1 MQVLPIASGKGGVGK
16 SLFAS
21 NVAIALAQAG
31 KKVILA
37 DLDLGA
43 SNLHLILGIGSVKD
57 GIGTFLCN
65 SEINFNDIIF
75 DTEYDNLQF
84 IPGDG
89 EIPGMANLTN
99 EQKTKLI
106 RQLYLLETDYLILD
120 LGAGTSFNTVDF
132 FLSSSMGIIVT
143 SPSLTATLNAYLFL
157 KNVVFRLMTTSFK
170 KDSWAGMYFEKLIQE
185 GKSFQKVYIP
195 KLIEKI
201 KSEDIDSYT
210 TFMKS
215 MDIFKP
221 MLVMNMLEDPKDS
234 RKAVKIR
241 RSCKEYL
248 GVDLEHLGVIYF
260 DHLQEIALNSRLP
273 IIIYKPN
280 SVLSQA
286 IYRIADKIIEKG
298 EELNAPLDISALND
312 SYQTATMEAEI
323 DYSSKAEAM
332 ENLLHSGTL
341 TEGDLIETI
350 RSQQYEINALKKENY
365 FLKAQFL
372 KAAGSGLEVEVL

>member
-21 NVAIALAQAG
+21 NIAIALAQEG
-31 KKVILA
+31 KKVVLA

-43 SNLHLILGIGSVKD
+43 SNLHLILGTGSIKN

-65 SEINFNDIIF
+65 TEINFKDIIF
-75 DTEYDNLQF
+75 DTEYKNLQF

-106 RQLYLLETDYLILD
+106 RQLYLLEADYLILD

-170 KDSWAGMYFEKLIQE
+170 KDSWAGKYFEELIQE
-185 GKSFQKVYIP
+185 GKNFQRVYIP

-201 KSEDIDSYT
+201 KTEDIESYS
-210 TFMKS
+210 TFIKR
-215 MDIFKP
+215 MDAFKP

-234 RKAVKIR
+234 QKAVKIR

-260 DHLQEIALNSRLP
+260 DHFQEIALNSRLP

-298 EELNAPLDISALND
+298 EELNVPLDISALDD

-323 DYSSKAEAM
+323 DYGSKAEAM

-372 KAAGSGLEVEVL
+372 KAAGNGLEVEVL

>member
-43 SNLHLILGIGSVKD
+43 SNLHLILGTGSIKN

-65 SEINFNDIIF
+65 NEISFKDIIF
-75 DTEYDNLQF
+75 DTDYKNLQF
-84 IPGDG
+84 IPGDS
-89 EIPGMANLTN
+89 EIPGMANLDNT
-99 EQKTKLI
+99 QKTRLI
-106 RQLYLLETDYLILD
+106 RELYLQETDYLILD

-132 FLSSSMGIIVT
+132 FLSSSMGVIVT
-143 SPSLTATLNAYLFL
+143 SPTLTATLNAYLFL

-170 KDSWAGMYFEKLIQE
+170 KDSWAGKYFEGLKNE
-185 GKSFQKVYIP
+185 GKSFQRIYIP
-195 KLIEKI
+195 KLLDKI
-201 KSEDIDSYT
+201 QSEDIESYT
-210 TFMKS
+210 TFMKR
-215 MDIFKP
+215 MTVFKP

-234 RKAVKIR
+234 QKATKIR

-273 IIIYKPN
+273 IIAYKPN
-280 SVLSQA
+280 SVLSQG
-286 IYRIADKIIEKG
+286 IYRIADKILEKG
-298 EELNAPLDISALND
+298 EELNSPLDISALND

-323 DYSSKAEAM
+323 DYDSKVEAM

-341 TEGDLIETI
+341 TEGDLVETI
-350 RSQQYEINALKKENY
+350 RSQQYEINAIKKENY
-365 FLKAQFL
+365 FLKAQL
-372 KAAGSGLEVEVL
+372 LQAAEGVIKV

>member
-31 KKVILA
+31 KKVVLA

-43 SNLHLILGIGSVKD
+43 SNLHLILGTGSAKD

-65 SEINFNDIIF
+65 SEVNFEDIIF
-75 DTEYDNLQF
+75 NTEYMNLQF

-89 EIPGMANLTN
+89 EIPGMANLTSD
-99 EQKTKLI
+99 QKTKLI
-106 RQLYLLETDYLILD
+106 RKLYLLEADYLILD

-157 KNVVFRLMTTSFK
+157 KNVVFRLMSTSFK
-170 KDSWAGMYFEKLIQE
+170 KDSWAGKYFEGLIHE

-210 TFMKS
+210 IFMKS
-215 MDIFKP
+215 MDVFKP

-323 DYSSKAEAM
+323 DYGSKVEAM

-350 RSQQYEINALKKENY
+350 RSQQYEINALKKENS

-372 KAAGSGLEVEVL
+372 KAAGNGLEV

>member
-31 KKVILA
+31 KKVVLA

-43 SNLHLILGIGSVKD
+43 SNLHLILGTGSVKD

-65 SEINFNDIIF
+65 SEVNFEDIIF
-75 DTEYDNLQF
+75 NTEYMNLQF

-89 EIPGMANLTN
+89 EIPGMANLTSD
-99 EQKTKLI
+99 QKTKLI
-106 RQLYLLETDYLILD
+106 RQLYLLEADYLILD

-157 KNVVFRLMTTSFK
+157 KNVVFRLMSTSFK
-170 KDSWAGMYFEKLIQE
+170 KDSWAGKYFEGLIHE

-210 TFMKS
+210 IFMKS
-215 MDIFKP
+215 MDVFKP

-323 DYSSKAEAM
+323 DYGSKVEAM

-350 RSQQYEINALKKENY
+350 RSQQYEINALKKENS

-372 KAAGSGLEVEVL
+372 KAAGNGLEV

>member
-21 NVAIALAQAG
+21 NIAIALAQAG
-31 KKVILA
+31 KKVVLA

-43 SNLHLILGIGSVKD
+43 SNLHMILGTGSIKD
-57 GIGTFLCN
+57 GIGTFLSN
-65 SEINFNDIIF
+65 TENEFKDIIF
-75 DTEYDNLQF
+75 DTDYRNLQF

-106 RQLYLLETDYLILD
+106 RQLYLLEADYLILD

-170 KDSWAGMYFEKLIQE
+170 KDSWAGEYFEGLIQE
-185 GKSFQKVYIP
+185 GKSFQKIYIP

-201 KSEDIDSYT
+201 KSEDFDSYT
-210 TFMKS
+210 TFIKR
-215 MDIFKP
+215 MDVFKP

-234 RKAVKIR
+234 RKAAKIR

-248 GVDLEHLGVIYF
+248 GVNLEHLGVIYF
-260 DHLQEIALNSRLP
+260 DHFQEIALNSRLP

-286 IYRIADKIIEKG
+286 VYRISDKIIEKG
-298 EELNAPLDISALND
+298 EELNTPLDISALNY

-323 DYSSKAEAM
+323 DYDSKMEAM

-350 RSQQYEINALKKENY
+350 RSQQYEINALKKENS

-372 KAAGSGLEVEVL
+372 RAVGSGLKV

>member
-16 SLFAS
+16 SLFAA

-31 KKVILA
+31 KKVVLA

-43 SNLHLILGIGSVKD
+43 SNLHLILGTGSIKD

-75 DTEYDNLQF
+75 DTEYNNLQF

-106 RQLYLLETDYLILD
+106 RQLFLLEADYLILD

-170 KDSWAGMYFEKLIQE
+170 KDSWAGKYFEELIQE

-210 TFMKS
+210 IFMRS

>member
-106 RQLYLLETDYLILD
+106 RQLYLLEADYLILD

-170 KDSWAGMYFEKLIQE
+170 KDSWAGIYFVKLIQE

>member
-43 SNLHLILGIGSVKD
+43 SNLHLILGTGSIKN

-65 SEINFNDIIF
+65 NEISFKDIIF
-75 DTEYDNLQF
+75 DTDYKNLQF
-84 IPGDG
+84 IPGDS
-89 EIPGMANLTN
+89 EIPGMANLDNT
-99 EQKTKLI
+99 QKTRLI
-106 RQLYLLETDYLILD
+106 RELYLQETDYLILD

-132 FLSSSMGIIVT
+132 FLSSSMGVIVT
-143 SPSLTATLNAYLFL
+143 SPTLTATLNAYLFL

-170 KDSWAGMYFEKLIQE
+170 KDSWAGKLFEGLKNE
-185 GKSFQKVYIP
+185 GKSFQRIYIP
-195 KLIEKI
+195 KLLDKI
-201 KSEDIDSYT
+201 QSEDIESYT
-210 TFMKS
+210 TFMKR
-215 MDIFKP
+215 MTVFKP

-234 RKAVKIR
+234 QKATKIR

-273 IIIYKPN
+273 IIAYKPN

-286 IYRIADKIIEKG
+286 IYRISDKILDKG
-298 EELNAPLDISALND
+298 EELDSPLDISALND

-323 DYSSKAEAM
+323 DYDSKVEAM

-341 TEGDLIETI
+341 TEGDLVETI
-350 RSQQYEINALKKENY
+350 RSQQ
-365 FLKAQFL
+365 
-372 KAAGSGLEVEVL
+372 

>member
-31 KKVILA
+31 RKVVLA

-43 SNLHLILGIGSVKD
+43 SNLHLILGTGSIKD

-65 SEINFNDIIF
+65 PEVNFKDIIF
-75 DTEYDNLQF
+75 NTEYNNLQF

-106 RQLYLLETDYLILD
+106 RQLYLLDADYLILD

-143 SPSLTATLNAYLFL
+143 SPTLTATLNAYLFL
-157 KNVVFRLMTTSFK
+157 KNVVFRLMRTSFN
-170 KDSWAGMYFEKLIQE
+170 KDSWAGKYFEGLIQE

-201 KSEDIDSYT
+201 KLEDIESYT
-210 TFMKS
+210 TFKKQ

-221 MLVMNMLEDPKDS
+221 MLIMNMLEDPKDS
-234 RKAVKIR
+234 KKAVKIR

-260 DHLQEIALNSRLP
+260 DHLQEIALNARLP
-273 IIIYKPN
+273 IIVYKPN

-286 IYRIADKIIEKG
+286 VYRIADKIIEKG

-312 SYQTATMEAEI
+312 SYMTATMEAEI
-323 DYSSKAEAM
+323 DYGSKVEAM

-350 RSQQYEINALKKENY
+350 RSQQYEINALKKENSFLKTR
-365 FLKAQFL
+365 FLKANG
-372 KAAGSGLEVEVL
+372 KGLEGM

>member
-31 KKVILA
+31 KKVVLA

-43 SNLHLILGIGSVKD
+43 SNLHLILGTGSIKD

-75 DTEYDNLQF
+75 KTEYNNLQF

-106 RQLYLLETDYLILD
+106 RQLYLLEADYLILD
-120 LGAGTSFNTVDF
+120 LGAGSSFNTVDF

-170 KDSWAGMYFEKLIQE
+170 KDSWAGKYFEGLIQE

-210 TFMKS
+210 IFMKS

-298 EELNAPLDISALND
+298 EELNAPLDLSALDD

-372 KAAGSGLEVEVL
+372 KAAGSGAGVEVL

>member
-43 SNLHLILGIGSVKD
+43 SNLHLILGTGSIKN

-65 SEINFNDIIF
+65 IEINFKDIIF
-75 DTEYDNLQF
+75 DTDYKNLQF
-84 IPGDG
+84 IPGDS
-89 EIPGMANLTN
+89 EIPGMANLDNT
-99 EQKTKLI
+99 QKTRLI
-106 RQLYLLETDYLILD
+106 RELYLQEADYLILD

-132 FLSSSMGIIVT
+132 FLSSSMGVIVT
-143 SPSLTATLNAYLFL
+143 SPTLTATLNAYLFL

-170 KDSWAGMYFEKLIQE
+170 KDSWAGKYFEGLKNE
-185 GKSFQKVYIP
+185 GKSFQRIYIP
-195 KLIEKI
+195 KLLDKI
-201 KSEDIDSYT
+201 QSEDIESYT
-210 TFMKS
+210 TFMKR
-215 MDIFKP
+215 MTVFKP

-234 RKAVKIR
+234 QKATKIR

-273 IIIYKPN
+273 IIAYKPN

-286 IYRIADKIIEKG
+286 IYRIADKILEKG
-298 EELNAPLDISALND
+298 EELNSPLDISALND

-323 DYSSKAEAM
+323 DYDSKVEAM

-341 TEGDLIETI
+341 TEGDLVETI
-350 RSQQYEINALKKENY
+350 RSQQYEINAIKKENY
-365 FLKAQFL
+365 FLKAQL
-372 KAAGSGLEVEVL
+372 LQAAEGVIKV

>member
-16 SLFAS
+16 SLFAA

-31 KKVILA
+31 KKVVLA

-43 SNLHLILGIGSVKD
+43 SNLHLILGTGSIKD

-75 DTEYDNLQF
+75 DTEYNNLQF

-106 RQLYLLETDYLILD
+106 RQLFLLEADYLILD

-170 KDSWAGMYFEKLIQE
+170 KDSWAGKYFEGLIQE

-210 TFMKS
+210 IFMKS

-286 IYRIADKIIEKG
+286 IYRIADKIMEKG
-298 EELNAPLDISALND
+298 EELAAPLDISALND

-341 TEGDLIETI
+341 TKGDLIETI

-372 KAAGSGLEVEVL
+372 KAAGSGLEVEVR

>member
-43 SNLHLILGIGSVKD
+43 SNLHLILGTGSIKD

-65 SEINFNDIIF
+65 SEINFKDIIF
-75 DTEYDNLQF
+75 DTEYNNLQF

-99 EQKTKLI
+99 DQKTKLI
-106 RQLYLLETDYLILD
+106 RELYLLEADYLILD

-170 KDSWAGMYFEKLIQE
+170 KDSWAGKYFEGLIQE

-201 KSEDIDSYT
+201 KSEDMDSYT

-215 MDIFKP
+215 MDVFKP

-298 EELNAPLDISALND
+298 EELNAPLDISALDD

-323 DYSSKAEAM
+323 DYGSKAEAM

-372 KAAGSGLEVEVL
+372 KAAGNGLEVEVL

>member
-31 KKVILA
+31 KKVVLA

-43 SNLHLILGIGSVKD
+43 SNLHLILGTGSAKD

-65 SEINFNDIIF
+65 SEVNFEDIIF
-75 DTEYDNLQF
+75 NTEYMNLQF

-89 EIPGMANLTN
+89 EIPGMANLTSD
-99 EQKTKLI
+99 QKTKLI
-106 RQLYLLETDYLILD
+106 RKLYLLEADYLILD

-157 KNVVFRLMTTSFK
+157 KNVVFRLMSTSFK
-170 KDSWAGMYFEKLIQE
+170 KDSWAGKYFEGLIHE

-210 TFMKS
+210 IFMKS
-215 MDIFKP
+215 MDVFKP

-312 SYQTATMEAEI
+312 SYQTATM
-323 DYSSKAEAM
+323 
-332 ENLLHSGTL
+332 
-341 TEGDLIETI
+341 
-350 RSQQYEINALKKENY
+350 
-365 FLKAQFL
+365 
-372 KAAGSGLEVEVL
+372 

>member
-21 NVAIALAQAG
+21 NIAIALAQAG

-43 SNLHLILGIGSVKD
+43 SNLHLILGTGSIKN

-65 SEINFNDIIF
+65 NQFNFKDIIF
-75 DTEYDNLQF
+75 DTDYKNLQF

-89 EIPGMANLTN
+89 EIPGMANLDNT
-99 EQKTKLI
+99 QKTRLI
-106 RQLYLLETDYLILD
+106 RELYLQEADYLILD

-132 FLSSSMGIIVT
+132 FLSSSMGVIVT
-143 SPSLTATLNAYLFL
+143 APTLTATLNAYLFL

-170 KDSWAGMYFEKLIQE
+170 KDSWAGNYFEGLKQE
-185 GKSFQKVYIP
+185 GKSFQRIYIP
-195 KLIEKI
+195 KLLDKI
-201 KSEDIDSYT
+201 QSEDIESYT
-210 TFMKS
+210 TFTKS
-215 MDIFKP
+215 MSVFKP

-234 RKAVKIR
+234 QKATKIR

-273 IIIYKPN
+273 IIAYKPN

-286 IYRIADKIIEKG
+286 IYRISDKILEKG
-298 EELNAPLDISALND
+298 EELDSPLDISALND

-323 DYSSKAEAM
+323 DYDSKVEAM

-341 TEGDLIETI
+341 TEGDLVETI

-365 FLKAQFL
+365 FLKAQL
-372 KAAGSGLEVEVL
+372 LQTVEAGIKV

>member
-16 SLFAS
+16 SLFAA

-31 KKVILA
+31 KKVVLA

-43 SNLHLILGIGSVKD
+43 SNLHLILGTGSIKD

-75 DTEYDNLQF
+75 DTDYNNLQF

-106 RQLYLLETDYLILD
+106 RQLFLLEADYLILD

-143 SPSLTATLNAYLFL
+143 SPSLTSTLNAYLFL

-170 KDSWAGMYFEKLIQE
+170 KDSWAGKYFEGLIQE

-195 KLIEKI
+195 KLIDKI

-210 TFMKS
+210 VFMKS

-221 MLVMNMLEDPKDS
+221 MLIMNMLEDPKES

-298 EELNAPLDISALND
+298 EELNALLDISALDD

-323 DYSSKAEAM
+323 DYSSKTEAM